1 MPLSKT
7 EFFLT
12 YGGAV
17 VALYLM
23 VTSFMGI

>member
-12 YGGAV
+12 YGGAIA
-17 VALYLM
+17 ALYMLI
-23 VTSFMGI
+23 TSFMGV